1 MWLSL
6 QSSDIQGAVALL
18 SIQSDSH
25 LSLLFFIPIYTHYK
39 QVLGGFLQVPI
50 CSNEIKRFL
59 LLGRKFMTNLDSIF
73 KAETLLCQ
81 QRSI

>member
-25 LSLLFFIPIYTHYK
+25 LSLLFFIPIYIHYK

-50 CSNEIKRFL
+50 C
-59 LLGRKFMTNLDSIF
+59 TV
-73 KAETLLCQ
+73 
-81 QRSI
+81 

>member
-25 LSLLFFIPIYTHYK
+25 SSLLLFIPIYTYYK
-39 QVLGGFLQVPI
+39 QVLEALCRFPYVPV
-50 CSNEIKRFL
+50 
-59 LLGRKFMTNLDSIF
+59 
-73 KAETLLCQ
+73 
-81 QRSI
+81 